1 MQTESK
7 KVKLLVQFT
16 QKLSE
21 WDPMGLGGKNSFEY
35 EPEALSILAR
45 FSETGFHMAE
55 TKEVALPLAIGIV
68 AEVMKFWFDSRVQQD
83 QEQMEKWR
91 FIAGALL
98 DTYMQ
103 AWEKDKQAAAER
115 VEYVTVG

>member
-1 MQTESK
+1 MQIESK
-7 KVKLLVQFT
+7 KVKLLIQFT
-16 QKLSE
+16 QLLRE
-21 WDPMGLGGKNSFEY
+21 LDPMGLGSKNSLEY
-35 EPEALSILAR
+35 EPEALSMLAR

-55 TKEVALPLAIGIV
+55 TKDVALPIAVGIV

-91 FIAGALL
+91 VVADVLL
-98 DTYMQ
+98 DIYMQ

-115 VEYVTVG
+115 VEYVSIG